1 MIAGSI
7 NCVFGGM
14 MHPADAGGNALG
26 LGRDVLALA
35 RRALDVD
42 LDVDYAASA
51 DEIHWA
57 VEHAAAALRMSVAEL
72 AGDAEAVQ
80 EVLDGLTD
88 VLAGLAAR
96 TRCRYRKIPDLATP

>member
-1 MIAGSI
+1 
-7 NCVFGGM
+7 

-35 RRALDVD
+35 RRAV
-42 LDVDYAASA
+42 DVDYAASA

-57 VEHAAAALRMSVAEL
+57 VEHAAAALRMSVAES

-96 TRCRYRKIPDLATP
+96 TGAAGTEKYPTSPRDRSC